1 METLLGVGDSL
12 APLTAPV
19 VPAPAPPAA
28 AAVQPDGGGDRA
40 DASKPAVRE
49 NDTRR
54 PRNGRHSQPPYVV

>member
-19 VPAPAPPAA
+19 VPAPAAAA

-40 DASKPAVRE
+40 DASKAAARE